1 MIKPVLLIMV
11 CLFSVVGMAV
21 VGRAERSVSIGVPC
35 LPPLAFPAPADV
47 VVE

>member
-1 MIKPVLLIMV
+1 LLIMV

-21 VGRAERSVSIGVPC
+21 VGGAEMSVSIDVPR
-35 LPPLAFPAPADV
+35 LPLLAFPAPADV